1 LFREIMLKHCDS
13 EFIFAPAFSD
23 RTFSN
28 RRYLSF
34 IASAFSS
41 GRHRFRARLRPEFS
55 RKKHRMKR
63 IELDIVALSHSVTQ
77 SHNYA
82 VVLGERRGQRR
93 LPIVIGSFEA
103 QAIAVAMERMVPNRP
118 LTHDLFKNTL
128 DTFNIQLR
136 EVVINNLL
144 DGIFYARLVCV
155 KNGEVY
161 EIDSRT
167 SDAIAMAV
175 RFDCPIYTYEFILEA
190 AGVVLEEQEEES
202 GAASPAT
209 GSEAK
214 RMPSPKI
221 ESEALETLSVDALQR
236 KLTEVL
242 ESEDYEMAA
251 RIRDELKRREQKG

>member
-1 LFREIMLKHCDS
+1 MGC
-13 EFIFAPAFSD
+13 IFAGIKSIP
-23 RTFSN
+23 
-28 RRYLSF
+28 YLLLHAP
-34 IASAFSS
+34 ITQ
-41 GRHRFRARLRPEFS
+41 LNLQ
-55 RKKHRMKR
+55 MKR

-128 DTFNIQLR
+128 DTFNIELR

-155 KNGEVY
+155 KNGEVF

-175 RFDCPIYTYEFILEA
+175 RFDCPIYTYDFILEA
-190 AGVVLEEQEEES
+190 AGVVLEEQEEEERAGRAQTTAGQPVIDS
-202 GAASPAT
+202 N
-209 GSEAK
+209 
-214 RMPSPKI
+214 
-221 ESEALETLSVDALQR
+221 ALETYSAESLQR
-236 KLTEVL
+236 RLQEVL
-242 ESEDYEMAA
+242 EAEDYETAA
-251 RIRDELKRREQKG
+251 KIRDELKRREQKQ

>member
-1 LFREIMLKHCDS
+1 
-13 EFIFAPAFSD
+13 
-23 RTFSN
+23 
-28 RRYLSF
+28 
-34 IASAFSS
+34 
-41 GRHRFRARLRPEFS
+41 
-55 RKKHRMKR
+55 MKR

-118 LTHDLFKNTL
+118 LTHDLFKNAL
-128 DTFNIQLR
+128 DTFNIELR

-155 KNGEVY
+155 KSGEVF

-175 RFDCPIYTYEFILEA
+175 RFDCPIYTYDFILEA
-190 AGVVLEEQEEES
+190 AGVVLEEQEEED
-202 GAASPAT
+202 AAGRKTPAT
-209 GSEAK
+209 APVIDTS
-214 RMPSPKI
+214 
-221 ESEALETLSVDALQR
+221 ALETYTQDALQKR
-236 KLTEVL
+236 LQEVL
-242 ESEDYEMAA
+242 EMEDYETAA
-251 RIRDELKRREQKG
+251 KIRDELKRREQKQ

>member
-1 LFREIMLKHCDS
+1 
-13 EFIFAPAFSD
+13 
-23 RTFSN
+23 
-28 RRYLSF
+28 
-34 IASAFSS
+34 
-41 GRHRFRARLRPEFS
+41 
-55 RKKHRMKR
+55 MKR

-118 LTHDLFKNTL
+118 LTHDLFKNAL
-128 DTFNIQLR
+128 DTFNVELR

-155 KNGEVY
+155 KNGEVF

-175 RFDCPIYTYEFILEA
+175 RFDCPIFTYDFILEA
-190 AGVVLEEQEEES
+190 AGVVLEDQEEEGVEGS
-202 GAASPAT
+202 GEQRPVSAPQVIDVS
-209 GSEAK
+209 
-214 RMPSPKI
+214 
-221 ESEALETLSVDALQR
+221 ALETYSAEALHNRLQ
-236 KLTEVL
+236 EVL
-242 ESEDYEMAA
+242 EAEDYETAA
-251 RIRDELKRREQKG
+251 KIRDELKRREQKS

>member
-1 LFREIMLKHCDS
+1 
-13 EFIFAPAFSD
+13 
-23 RTFSN
+23 
-28 RRYLSF
+28 
-34 IASAFSS
+34 
-41 GRHRFRARLRPEFS
+41 
-55 RKKHRMKR
+55 MKR

-118 LTHDLFKNTL
+118 LTHDLFKNAL
-128 DTFNIQLR
+128 DTFNVELR

-155 KNGEVY
+155 KNGEVF

-175 RFDCPIYTYEFILEA
+175 RFDCPIFTYDFILEA
-190 AGVVLEEQEEES
+190 AGVVLEDQDEEGVEGSSEQRP
-202 GAASPAT
+202 AAT
-209 GSEAK
+209 
-214 RMPSPKI
+214 PKAI
-221 ESEALETLSVDALQR
+221 DITALETYSAEALHNRLQ
-236 KLTEVL
+236 EVL
-242 ESEDYEMAA
+242 EAEDYETAA
-251 RIRDELKRREQKG
+251 KIRDELKRREQKS